1 MSIKRLF
8 FDVETSYYQ
17 GWFWGTGR
25 RVSISADQILKH
37 QAIICLCYKWEGQN
51 KVHSL
56 EWKKGDDSKLVKD
69 FIKVIVEADE
79 VVGHN
84 SDRFDLKKFRTR
96 CILSGVRSLPQ
107 FKTIDTLK
115 IARKEFAFPS
125 NKLNDLSKYLGGDG
139 KMETGGIIL
148 WHKVIL
154 LNCKKAMAK
163 MVKYCKKDVLETESL
178 YQKIVGF
185 STPKTNVAVKNGGDK
200 ADCPYCG
207 SDQTRIKDRVVSVAG
222 TIKIRMSCKC
232 GKFFT
237 TSLKAFNDKEAQK
250 RIQGHLLKRY

>member
-8 FDVETSYYQ
+8 FDIETSYYQ
-17 GWFWGTGR
+17 GWFWRPARKTT
-25 RVSISADQILKH
+25 ITYDQIHKH
-37 QAIICLCYKWEGQN
+37 SAIICVCWKFEGN
-51 KVHSL
+51 NTVHSL
-56 EWKKGDDSKLVKD
+56 KWDKGNDKDLCKEFSKVLM
-69 FIKVIVEADE
+69 EADE
-79 VVGHN
+79 VIGHN
-84 SDRFDLKKFRTR
+84 GDNFDLKWIRTR
-96 CILSGVRSLPQ
+96 LLFHGAKSLPE
-107 FKTIDTLK
+107 FKSIDTLK
-115 IARKEFAFPS
+115 ISRSKFKFPS
-125 NKLNDLSKYLGGDG
+125 NKLNDIARYLGIGQ
-139 KMETGGIIL
+139 KIETGGIEL

-154 LNCKKAMAK
+154 LNCKRAMSN
-163 MVKYCKKDVLETESL
+163 MIKYCKGDVLLLESVYDKL
-178 YQKIVGF
+178 SGF
-185 STPKTNVAVKNGGDK
+185 APAKTHVAVKNGGDK